1 MDRYLLIDPT
11 GLGLSFVPI
20 EKPIEL
26 DSGSTSSSGVTLRGY
41 QVTGASEPRMNF
53 QCRGLLGQTD
63 YQNLKAL
70 ATALET
76 GGRRTET
83 VLYYLWDRIS
93 DWGTVPTREAVPG
106 LAPVIGDYSV
116 AYYPVLQGDIVVTGT
131 LAGAGTDEPWYLVN
145 LIFYEGTVR
154 R

>member
-1 MDRYLLIDPT
+1 
-11 GLGLSFVPI
+11 
-20 EKPIEL
+20 
-26 DSGSTSSSGVTLRGY
+26 
-41 QVTGASEPRMNF
+41 MNF

-93 DWGTVPTREAVPG
+93 DRGTVPTREAVPG